1 MNKLRQ
7 LWQFRW
13 FRIVVE
19 ALLIILVLFAVRAW
33 MQRDM
38 VNGTVPEFQGNL
50 LNDEAYALRGDKR
63 RPLLIHFWASWC
75 PVCELEQDSIQSI
88 SEDHAVI
95 TIAMQ
100 SGEAGEVIAY
110 MQQEKLQFPVIND
123 PEGILAQRFGVR
135 AVPSSFVIDENNN
148 IVFRETG
155 FTTETGLR
163 LRLWLAK

>member
-1 MNKLRQ
+1 
-7 LWQFRW
+7 
-13 FRIVVE
+13 
-19 ALLIILVLFAVRAW
+19 
-33 MQRDM
+33 M
-38 VNGTVPEFQGNL
+38 VSGTVPEFQGNL
-50 LNDEAYALRGDKR
+50 LNGESYALLADKR

-75 PVCELEQDSIQSI
+75 PMCELEQGSIQSI
-88 SEDHAVI
+88 SDDHAVF

-100 SGEAGEVIAY
+100 SGEAEEVIAY

-123 PEGILAQRFGVR
+123 PDGIVAQRFGVR

-148 IVFRETG
+148 IMFRETG

>member
-1 MNKLRQ
+1 ML
-7 LWQFRW
+7 
-13 FRIVVE
+13 
-19 ALLIILVLFAVRAW
+19 
-33 MQRDM
+33 RDM
-38 VNGTVPEFQGNL
+38 VSGTVPEFQGNL
-50 LNDEAYALRGDKR
+50 LNGESYALLADKR

-75 PVCELEQDSIQSI
+75 PVCELEQGSIQSI
-88 SEDHAVI
+88 SDDHAVI

-100 SGEAGEVIAY
+100 SGEAEEVIAY

-123 PEGILAQRFGVR
+123 PDGIVAQRFGVR

-148 IVFRETG
+148 IMFRETG

>member
-1 MNKLRQ
+1 
-7 LWQFRW
+7 
-13 FRIVVE
+13 
-19 ALLIILVLFAVRAW
+19 
-33 MQRDM
+33 M
-38 VNGTVPEFQGNL
+38 VSGTVPEFQGNL
-50 LNDEAYALRGDKR
+50 LNGESYALLADKR

-75 PVCELEQDSIQSI
+75 PVCELEQGSIQSI
-88 SEDHAVI
+88 SDDHAVI

-100 SGEAGEVIAY
+100 SGEAEEVIAY

-123 PEGILAQRFGVR
+123 PDGIVAQRFGVR

-148 IVFRETG
+148 IKFRETG

>member
-1 MNKLRQ
+1 
-7 LWQFRW
+7 
-13 FRIVVE
+13 
-19 ALLIILVLFAVRAW
+19 

-38 VNGTVPEFQGNL
+38 VSGTVPEFQGNL
-50 LNDEAYALRGDKR
+50 LNGETYTLLADKR

-75 PVCELEQDSIQSI
+75 PVCELEQGSIQSI
-88 SEDHAVI
+88 SDDHAVI

-100 SGEAGEVIAY
+100 SGEAEEVISY

-123 PEGILAQRFGVR
+123 PDGIVAQRFGVR

-148 IVFRETG
+148 IMFRETG